1 MRITADTNILV
12 RAATLDDP
20 GQAARAAAVLREAET
35 VVVTSASLC
44 ELAWVLMQG
53 YRWSSA
59 EAAAIIGRLIAS
71 DNVEFDRPAVEA
83 GLAMLER
90 GGDFADGV
98 IAFEG
103 RRLGGPVFTSFD
115 RKAVRMVE
123 EAGGEARLL
132 DAET

>member
-20 GQAARAAAVLREAET
+20 SQAASAAAALREAET
-35 VVVTSASLC
+35 VVVVSASLC

-59 EAAAIIGRLIAS
+59 ETAAIIGRLIAS
-71 DNVEFDRPAVEA
+71 DNVEFDRPAIEA
-83 GLAMLER
+83 GLDMLAR

-103 RRLGGPVFTSFD
+103 RRLGGSIFTSFD
-115 RKAVRMVE
+115 RKAVRMIR

-132 DAET
+132 NAEA